1 MTAEQA
7 AGSTAQPAQQPSAP
21 DGAAA
26 NGAAKELTPE
36 QKAKK
41 VSPALDMGLLPSS

>member
-7 AGSTAQPAQQPSAP
+7 AGSTAQPAQQPPAQ
-21 DGAAA
+21 DGAAV

-41 VSPALDMGLLPSS
+41 VNSSLALTIA